1 MEKLVP
7 WLRRSSAVLRPK
19 ATRFHSTRSSILS
32 TPQKVDPNQM
42 FYSTELSFAMMNILP
57 LCPGK
62 FFLHAIN
69 LKKEKQNLL
78 TYVGKRCSSRYFPFL
93 YLFGRLDN
101 KSHVLVCPRREVM
114 LFSDLTSEE
123 VSDLRIST
131 EKIGV
136 QVKNYH
142 GASSTTYLIQDGPLA
157 GQTIPHVHIHII
169 PRVDWDWKDNDRI
182 YDAINE
188 NVKEL
193 RNTIDYD
200 VQLARCAAAYRR
212 LLSY

>member
-32 TPQKVDPNQM
+32 TPQLEDVHRKFWMHKVDPNQM

-57 LCPGK
+57 LCP
-62 FFLHAIN
+62 
-69 LKKEKQNLL
+69 
-78 TYVGKRCSSRYFPFL
+78 
-93 YLFGRLDN
+93 
-101 KSHVLVCPRREVM
+101 
-114 LFSDLTSEE
+114 EE

-131 EKIGV
+131 QKIGV

-169 PRVDWDWKDNDRI
+169 PRVAGDWKDNDRI
-182 YDAINE
+182 YDA
-188 NVKEL
+188 
-193 RNTIDYD
+193 
-200 VQLARCAAAYRR
+200 
-212 LLSY
+212 